1 MALALRQKQTDAV
14 VKMLNLN
21 QSVASAG
28 TADEEVYKVLILDRF
43 CRDVLSPLIR
53 VNDLR
58 KHGITLYFTIDK
70 ERQIIPDVPAIYF
83 VQPTSSNVD
92 RIIKDASKGI
102 YESFHLNFSSS
113 IPRPCLEDLATGML
127 KGDCIQRISK
137 VYDQYLEFVTLE
149 HGMFSLAQPLTYVQL
164 NDPQAQDKDVEAA
177 VDSIVNGLF
186 CVLVTLGV
194 VPLIRCPK
202 GGPAEMVA
210 SQLDS
215 RLRDHLASRNNL
227 FTEAGHLG
235 SSFQRPLFC
244 IFDRNFELT
253 AAVQHVWSYR
263 SMVHDVL
270 GMKLNRV
277 VQGGKPYELDDSDSF
292 WVANSSSPFPKVA
305 EEVEAQLN
313 KYKQDV
319 DAVNRRTGSRGEVD
333 FDEQELLGN
342 TKHLMSAV
350 NSLPELTERKRMIDK
365 HTNLATA
372 LLGDIKARSLDGHY
386 NLEDDMLTR
395 GTVDRN
401 ALLSVMKGKGTKDD
415 KLRTAIVY
423 LLSVEASLATE
434 VEAVEAALREA
445 DVDLS
450 SFLYV
455 KKIKS
460 LNTILATAA
469 AGSKSNLVDWAE
481 KLYGQ
486 SISAVTAGVKNL
498 LSGGRQL
505 AVTRAVEA
513 LMEARLGPDT
523 EAYLLF
529 DPRSPKTSSLS
540 RGQVTQGP
548 FKEAIV
554 FMIGG
559 GNYNEYL
566 SLQELAHRQPPVK
579 NIMYGSTEIL
589 TGKEFVDQLAA
600 LGRKMGVGGNPQP
613 HEI

>member
-1 MALALRQKQTDAV
+1 MALSLRQKQTDAV

-21 QSVASAG
+21 HPVASGG

-43 CRDVLSPLIR
+43 CRDILSPLIR

-70 ERQIIPDVPAIYF
+70 DRQTIPDVPAIHF
-83 VQPTSSNVD
+83 VQSSSDNID
-92 RIIKDASKGI
+92 RIIRDASKGI

-113 IPRPCLEDLATGML
+113 LPRPLLESLAAGTL
-127 KGDCIQRISK
+127 KADCIHRISK

-164 NDPQAQDKDVEAA
+164 NDPQALDKDVEA
-177 VDSIVNGLF
+177 VVEGVVNGLF
-186 CVLVTLGV
+186 SVLVTLGV
-194 VPLIRCPK
+194 VPVIRCPK

-215 RLRDHLASRNNL
+215 RLRDHLVLRNNL

-235 SSFQRPLFC
+235 SSFQRPVLC
-244 IFDRNFELT
+244 IFDRNFELS

-263 SMVHDVL
+263 PLVHDVL
-270 GMKLNRV
+270 GLKLNRV
-277 VQGGKPYELDDSDSF
+277 VQGGKSYELDDSDSF
-292 WVANSSSPFPKVA
+292 WIANSSAPFPKVA
-305 EEVEAQLN
+305 EEVEVQLK

-319 DAVNRRTGSRGEVD
+319 ETVNRRTGSKGEID
-333 FDEQELLGN
+333 FDEQALLGN

-365 HTNLATA
+365 HTNIATA
-372 LLGDIKARSLDGHY
+372 LLGEIKARSLDGFY
-386 NLEDDMLTR
+386 NLEDDMLGR
-395 GTVDRN
+395 GSVDKS
-401 ALLSVMKGKGTKDD
+401 ALLTVLKGKGTKED

-423 LLSVEASLATE
+423 LLSMEVTPAAE
-434 VEAVEAALREA
+434 VEAVEGALREA
-445 DVDLS
+445 DVDPS

-460 LNTILATAA
+460 LNITLAAATA
-469 AGSKSNLVDWAE
+469 GSRSNLVDWAE

-513 LMEARLGPDT
+513 LMEARPGSET

-529 DPRSPKTSSLS
+529 DPRSLKASSQS
-540 RGQVTQGP
+540 RGHVLGP
-548 FKEAIV
+548 FKESIV

-559 GNYNEYL
+559 GNYHEHA
-566 SLQELAHRQPPVK
+566 SLQELAQRQQPVK
-579 NIMYGSTEIL
+579 NIIYGSTEVL
-589 TGKEFVDQLAA
+589 TGKEFMEQLGI
-600 LGRKMGVGGNPQP
+600 LGKKMGVGGNPQ
-613 HEI
+613 IL